1 VGLLPD
7 VCGNWVWL
15 DRRTQH
21 PMRLFGPLLFAL
33 IIVPSLSLATFAQ
46 DPDESLR
53 LYAVHINRTPQ
64 QAWTGYGVYLGRGL
78 VITAAHVIGWAFWN
92 KPRVEIAGKNLTT
105 KVVKEGSLSSL
116 DVTLVSVEEGELP
129 VSLRLRR
136 MMLCPFSPFPDEQ
149 VVVVT
154 PEGIAR
160 SRVISPYLL
169 PPNLSDTFK
178 SVIRDVPGNSGSG
191 VFDENGKC
199 LLGIIS
205 RKITGTRT
213 RQVNGQTVTENYDVA
228 KYFVSSTVIGN
239 FMPTGLS
246 LHF

>member
-1 VGLLPD
+1 MSSRGRVRLCRSLILGLTIAYSFS
-7 VCGNWVWL
+7 G
-15 DRRTQH
+15 
-21 PMRLFGPLLFAL
+21 A
-33 IIVPSLSLATFAQ
+33 AFAQ

-64 QAWTGYGVYLGRGL
+64 QAWTGYGIYLGRGL

-92 KPRVEIAGKNLTT
+92 KPRVEIAGKNLAT
-105 KVVKEGSLSSL
+105 KVVKEGSLNSV
-116 DVTLVSVEEGELP
+116 DVSLVSVDEEELP

-136 MMLCPFSPFPDEQ
+136 MTVCPFSPFAEEQ

-160 SRVISPYLL
+160 SRVMSPYSL
-169 PPNLSDTFK
+169 PPNLSSRFGT
-178 SVIRDVPGNSGSG
+178 VIRDVATTGNSGSG

-205 RKITGTRT
+205 RKIFGTRMKEEDGKP
-213 RQVNGQTVTENYDVA
+213 VSENYDIA
-228 KYFVSSTVIGN
+228 KYFVPSPAIIG
-239 FMPTGLS
+239 FMPAG

>member
-1 VGLLPD
+1 MSFRGRV
-7 VCGNWVWL
+7 
-15 DRRTQH
+15 
-21 PMRLFGPLLFAL
+21 RLCRSLILGL
-33 IIVPSLSLATFAQ
+33 IIAYSFTGAAFAQ

-64 QAWTGYGVYLGRGL
+64 QAWTGYGIYLGSGL
-78 VITAAHVIGWAFWN
+78 VITAAHVVGWAFWN
-92 KPRVEIAGKNLTT
+92 KPRVEIAGKNLAT
-105 KVVKEGSLSSL
+105 KVVKEGSLNSVDVSL
-116 DVTLVSVEEGELP
+116 ISVDETELP

-136 MMLCPFSPFPDEQ
+136 MTVCPFSPFAEEQ

-160 SRVISPYLL
+160 SRVMAPYLL
-169 PPNLSDTFK
+169 PSNLWDTFNT
-178 SVIRDVPGNSGSG
+178 VIRDVATTGNSGSG

-205 RKITGTRT
+205 RKISGTRT
-213 RQVNGQTVTENYDVA
+213 VQENGQTGSENYDIA
-228 KYFVSSTVIGN
+228 KYFVPAPAIIS
-239 FMPTGLS
+239 FMPAG